1 MDKRLGFWR
10 WVRRLVQGWS
20 HRALRRM
27 CCNQA
32 VSAAEGDCTHS
43 LSSDGIDGP
52 CGTISPTR
60 ASPRR
65 GQSGEHA
72 CRGLSLT
79 AEVPLLGH
87 QPSDL
92 TVFFFLFPHS
102 FLVPLLPASTSVLQS
117 SALGLLSWL
126 AWQTHCSFLVFFFLT
141 FQLLLSFF
149 FITSSLYKWYVLLIE
164 K

>member
-1 MDKRLGFWR
+1 M
-10 WVRRLVQGWS
+10 VQGWS

-27 CCNQA
+27 CCDQA
-32 VSAAEGDCTHS
+32 VSAAEGGCTHS
-43 LSSDGIDGP
+43 LSSAGIDGP
-52 CGTISPTR
+52 CVTISPTR

-117 SALGLLSWL
+117 SALGAAQLACLPNALQFLS
-126 AWQTHCSFLVFFFLT
+126 CCFFLT

-149 FITSSLYKWYVLLIE
+149 FITSSLYK
-164 K
+164 